1 MIKYLTP
8 LLAVALTANAQNS
21 SSTTNRTWTSAALA
35 ANATPIRAI
44 DCNNNVAVAVGRNG
58 QIHYSLDGLKW
69 TRAVSPATGDLN
81 SVDYDPTTRFFYA
94 TGNHGLMLSSSNGTA
109 WSEVTT
115 NNSDNLNGVA
125 RANKHLFATG
135 SGRTFLRS
143 GNGTNWISN
152 RFGKFPFTSALS
164 PAPSSSLWT
173 KVLANLMVFSN
184 TTSGTFYF
192 NPNYNN
198 TDIPLVDNI
207 LVDNTWRMG
216 VNTDQVYI
224 NKQVGFNPVGSDDVI
239 LFNLVDSD
247 DGIFLKTTNSM
258 PEGFQLKLQGP
269 DSEDGKNKIS
279 VFTGEK
285 GPSDTLYYNPL
296 GDNLDFT
303 FINMIVSVD
312 GKPRNNVSLLEP
324 YIGKPFA
331 YRLQGSDSI
340 IIGTFQNGEVNLS
353 TKNAISFASPTVNP
367 KSIPARTVKI
377 QNAAGLIQTQIVAGE
392 PRGQVWLNQSGNS
405 TWQPLKSPAATTFG
419 DATFFNN
426 QVFLSAANGN
436 LYRTPP
442 TTAGLSWG
450 AVITGTKHSLR
461 GLDARADTA
470 KQLTAVGRSG
480 TIVTYTSNGT
490 SRVETILNG
499 RPDLFDVVF
508 FKNRWIAVGSQGA
521 RGLVVSTSQR

>member
-1 MIKYLTP
+1 MK
-8 LLAVALTANAQNS
+8 
-21 SSTTNRTWTSAALA
+21 
-35 ANATPIRAI
+35 
-44 DCNNNVAVAVGRNG
+44 
-58 QIHYSLDGLKW
+58 
-69 TRAVSPATGDLN
+69 
-81 SVDYDPTTRFFYA
+81 
-94 TGNHGLMLSSSNGTA
+94 
-109 WSEVTT
+109 
-115 NNSDNLNGVA
+115 
-125 RANKHLFATG
+125 
-135 SGRTFLRS
+135 
-143 GNGTNWISN
+143 
-152 RFGKFPFTSALS
+152 
-164 PAPSSSLWT
+164 
-173 KVLANLMVFSN
+173 
-184 TTSGTFYF
+184 
-192 NPNYNN
+192 
-198 TDIPLVDNI
+198 
-207 LVDNTWRMG
+207 
-216 VNTDQVYI
+216 
-224 NKQVGFNPVGSDDVI
+224 
-239 LFNLVDSD
+239 
-247 DGIFLKTTNSM
+247 
-258 PEGFQLKLQGP
+258 
-269 DSEDGKNKIS
+269 
-279 VFTGEK
+279 
-285 GPSDTLYYNPL
+285 
-296 GDNLDFT
+296 
-303 FINMIVSVD
+303 
-312 GKPRNNVSLLEP
+312 
-324 YIGKPFA
+324 
-331 YRLQGSDSI
+331 
-340 IIGTFQNGEVNLS
+340 
-353 TKNAISFASPTVNP
+353 P